1 MVRHGAWLEDNF
13 AGELSDIEFP
23 KNGDCFRKTEYQSTN
38 MLNLRRYKDLRKRV
52 ITQKAFGRV
61 VIHILYLFVLSTY

>member
-1 MVRHGAWLEDNF
+1 VVRHGAWLEDKF

-38 MLNLRRYKDLRKRV
+38 MLNLRRYHFRK
-52 ITQKAFGRV
+52 RV